1 MRDLSVITPTRIG
14 LRAYD
19 TTIGFRNLDE
29 RGAIITD
36 FSPTHTVGRA
46 AVLAGAIKGKDVIRD
61 AQSLKRIA
69 AEVLKINPDAF
80 DKVVLEL
87 AELEMVRGIKR
98 TAGEIVSFVESVPL
112 LYDDIHERLGT
123 RWFDKQPS
131 ELEAQF
137 LTSLDT

>member
-36 FSPTHTVGRA
+36 FSPTHTIGRA

-61 AQSLKRIA
+61 ARSLKRIA

-87 AELEMVRGIKR
+87 AELEIVRGIQRK
-98 TAGEIVSFVESVPL
+98 AG
-112 LYDDIHERLGT
+112 
-123 RWFDKQPS
+123 
-131 ELEAQF
+131 
-137 LTSLDT
+137 